1 MRYVLLPGRHHL
13 LTRFQAV
20 ALRDLVAGR
29 GVDRDGD
36 VIAFEDPVTVV
47 WAVTS
52 ANHAGT
58 RRNPIPAHRREA
70 AIERFSATEGLR
82 SLVVWVFDT
91 APTDRFAD
99 VTVANVEAATGLVLT
114 PADTIVACSTPE
126 VVALYED
133 LGFRIA
139 PLELDHPDAPER
151 PWDVLER
158 LVAGDQTWCDL
169 AAEATVDLYDRYG
182 LEAYIREVCSDPIT
196 DDEGGL
202 TDTRDY
208 RTYMRSFEAAADR
221 KWALVGPHVV
231 PGRIVDVGCA
241 TGGLLEVAARD
252 PRLHESDLY
261 GIEIARHLFEECVH
275 KKAQGAFA
283 NPNTFFLQRN
293 VLAAPAFRNRSVDTT
308 ITIALTHEV
317 FSYGDGEASLRS
329 LADVLFAQTAPGGV
343 WLNSDVCGPDDPDRP
358 VVLHL
363 RRDDGVDA
371 KQARDLEGLS
381 VPEVNDH
388 VASLSTR
395 ARFLQFAQ
403 DFRHYAK
410 VAFEYEEGADGAFAC
425 SLSDAME
432 FLSKKDYADNWQSEC
447 HERFCGLDTAGWC
460 ALSEAAGFT
469 VDPASRGIRNDW
481 LIEHRFA
488 PVARLEAPDG
498 TPLPWPTTHVLL
510 VARRPLNT

>member
-13 LTRFQAV
+13 LTRFQAT
-20 ALRDLVAGR
+20 ALRDLVEGR
-29 GVDRDGD
+29 AVDRDGD
-36 VIAFEDPVTVV
+36 AIAVDDPLTVV

-58 RRNPIPAHRREA
+58 RRNPVAAHRREA
-70 AIERFSATEGLR
+70 AIERFSADEGLR

-99 VTVANVEAATGLVLT
+99 VTLANVEAATGLVLT
-114 PADTIVACSTPE
+114 PADTVVACSTPQ
-126 VVALYED
+126 VIALYAE

-139 PLELDHPDAPER
+139 PFELDHPDAPER

-158 LVAGDQTWCDL
+158 LVAGDRTWRGL
-169 AAEATVDLYDRYG
+169 AAPATVDLYDRYG
-182 LEAYIREVCSDPIT
+182 LESYIRTVCNDPII

-231 PGRIVDVGCA
+231 PGRVVDVGCA
-241 TGGLLEVAARD
+241 TGGLLELAARD

-261 GIEIARHLFEECVH
+261 GIEIARHLYEECVH
-275 KKAQGAFA
+275 KKAQGVFA

-293 VLAAPAFRNRSVDTT
+293 VLAGPVFRDRSVDTT
-308 ITIALTHEV
+308 ITMALTHEV
-317 FSYGDGEASLRS
+317 FSYGDGERS
-329 LADVLFAQTAPGGV
+329 VRALADVLFSQTAPGGV
-343 WLNSDVCGPDDPDRP
+343 WINSDVCGPDDPDRA

-371 KQARDLEGLS
+371 DEARDLDGLS
-381 VPEVNDH
+381 TVEVNAH

-403 DFRHYAK
+403 DFRHYAG
-410 VAFEYEEGADGAFAC
+410 VAFAYQDRPDGSFAC
-425 SLSDAME
+425 TLADAME

-447 HERFCGLDTAGWC
+447 HERFCGLDTAGWF
-460 ALSEAAGFT
+460 ALVEAAGFL

-481 LIEHRFA
+481 LVEHRFA

-498 TPLPWPTTHVLL
+498 TPLGWPVTHVLL